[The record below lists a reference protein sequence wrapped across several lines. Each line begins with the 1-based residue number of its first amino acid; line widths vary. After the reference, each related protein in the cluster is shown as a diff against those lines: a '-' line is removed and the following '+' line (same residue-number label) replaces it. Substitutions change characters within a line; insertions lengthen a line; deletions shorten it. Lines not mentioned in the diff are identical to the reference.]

1 MTDDGDIPRIDLSDP
16 EVARDPFTA
25 YGRARE
31 RAPLARLIAPGL
43 GPMWAVTRYT
53 GARAMLAD
61 ERFRLSPASF
71 LQPQAPEDCRP
82 YMRTM
87 QEMEGPEH
95 ARLRRLVAAAFTPR
109 RAESLRPRIERIAG
123 ALLDAVAD
131 QADGD
136 HADLLTGFAR
146 PLPIEVICEL
156 IGIPGADRPAWREYG
171 AAVAAGDGRRFAAA
185 LPAIIAD
192 ARQAVA
198 RRRADPG
205 DDLISGLLH
214 AQDPGG
220 DRLSDTEIVTLTWH
234 LVLAGQTPAN
244 LIANGIEALL
254 SHPGQLAALRADPGL
269 LPGAVEELTRW
280 CGPQLLS
287 IPRYPGSDTEL
298 CGVTVR
304 AGEPVTAVL
313 AAANRDPR
321 VLDRPDELD
330 ITRAAGAPGH
340 LGYAHGPH
348 FCLGAPLARTQ
359 VQVALAALLRSYPGL
374 ELADAG
380 GQARRVPDP
389 ATWRLAALPV
399 RLGQPCRA
407 SSRPLADRRSSSCP
421 SQTGETK
428 PTCG

>member
-1 MTDDGDIPRIDLSDP
+1 
-16 EVARDPFTA
+16 
-25 YGRARE
+25 
-31 RAPLARLIAPGL
+31 
-43 GPMWAVTRYT
+43 
-53 GARAMLAD
+53 MLAD
-61 ERFRLSPASF
+61 PRFRLSPASF
-71 LQPQAPEDCRP
+71 LQPRVPEDCLP

-87 QEMEGPEH
+87 QEMDGAEH

-109 RAESLRPRIERIAG
+109 RAESLRPRIERIAE

-131 QADGD
+131 QGDGGQ
-136 HADLLTGFAR
+136 ADLLTGFAR

-171 AAVAAGDGRRFAAA
+171 AAVAAGAGQRFATD

-214 AQDPGG
+214 TSAEGG
-220 DRLSDTEIVTLTWH
+220 DRLGDTEIVTLAWH

-254 SHPGQLAALRADPGL
+254 THPGQLAALRAGPGL
-269 LPGAVEELTRW
+269 LPGTVEELSRW

-287 IPRYPGSDTEL
+287 IPRYPGADTDL
-298 CGVTVR
+298 LGVTVG

-321 VLDRPDELD
+321 AFADPDRLD
-330 ITRAAGAPGH
+330 IIRPAGAPGH

-348 FCLGAPLARTQ
+348 FCLGAPLAR
-359 VQVALAALLRSYPGL
+359 VQAEVALAVLLRRYPGL
-374 ELADAG
+374 ALADAG
-380 GQARRVPDP
+380 DRERRVPDP

-399 RLGQPCRA
+399 SLGQPCRA
-407 SSRPLADRRSSSCP
+407 SS
-421 SQTGETK
+421 
-428 PTCG
+428 

>member
-156 IGIPGADRPAWREYG
+156 IGIPGADRR
-171 AAVAAGDGRRFAAA
+171 
-185 LPAIIAD
+185 
-192 ARQAVA
+192 
-198 RRRADPG
+198 
-205 DDLISGLLH
+205 
-214 AQDPGG
+214 
-220 DRLSDTEIVTLTWH
+220 
-234 LVLAGQTPAN
+234 
-244 LIANGIEALL
+244 
-254 SHPGQLAALRADPGL
+254 
-269 LPGAVEELTRW
+269 PGASTAPPSRPAMAGGSPPP
-280 CGPQLLS
+280 CRPS
-287 IPRYPGSDTEL
+287 SPTPG
-298 CGVTVR
+298 
-304 AGEPVTAVL
+304 
-313 AAANRDPR
+313 
-321 VLDRPDELD
+321 RPS
-330 ITRAAGAPGH
+330 RAAGPT
-340 LGYAHGPH
+340 
-348 FCLGAPLARTQ
+348 R
-359 VQVALAALLRSYPGL
+359 
-374 ELADAG
+374 
-380 GQARRVPDP
+380 
-389 ATWRLAALPV
+389 AT
-399 RLGQPCRA
+399 
-407 SSRPLADRRSSSCP
+407 
-421 SQTGETK
+421 T
-428 PTCG
+428 

>member
-1 MTDDGDIPRIDLSDP
+1 MTGHRADDIPRIELTDP
-16 EVARDPFTA
+16 DVARDPFAA

-31 RAPLARLIAPGL
+31 QAPMARLMAPGL
-43 GPMWAVTRYT
+43 GFMWAVTRYDD
-53 GARAMLAD
+53 ARAMLAD
-61 ERFRLSPASF
+61 PRFRLSPASF
-71 LQPQAPEDCRP
+71 LRPRVPDDCLP
-82 YMRTM
+82 YLRTM

-109 RAESLRPRIERIAG
+109 QADRLRPRIESLVQV
-123 ALLDAVAD
+123 LLDDLRGRAED
-131 QADGD
+131 GQADLVDG
-136 HADLLTGFAR
+136 LAR

-156 IGIPGADRPAWREYG
+156 IGIPAGDRPAWREFG
-171 AAVAAGDGRRFAAA
+171 AAVAAGAGQRFAAA
-185 LPAIIAD
+185 LPAIIDA

-205 DDLISGLLH
+205 DDLISGLLE
-214 AQDPGG
+214 AGAASGAEDG
-220 DRLSDTEIVTLTWH
+220 DRLTDTEIVTLVWH

-244 LIANGIEALL
+244 LLANAVEALL
-254 SHPGQLAALRADPGL
+254 THPAQLAALRADPGL

-280 CGPQLLS
+280 CGPQLLA
-287 IPRYPGSDTEL
+287 IPRYPGADTEL
-298 CGVTVR
+298 HGVPVR

-321 VLDRPDELD
+321 AFGRPDELD
-330 ITRAAGAPGH
+330 ITRPAGPRGH

-348 FCLGAPLARTQ
+348 FCLGAPLARVQ

-374 ELADAG
+374 ELADQAS

-399 RLGQPCRA
+399 SLG
-407 SSRPLADRRSSSCP
+407 
-421 SQTGETK
+421 
-428 PTCG
+428 